1 LEKREMPA
9 DESSVFPAGQGPAP
23 TDVGALIDLVL
34 TRFHAAHRRVVPE
47 LSRAAERLEAEHAED
62 ATWPKGLAALI
73 ERINGRLAAHMA
85 KEEIVVFPRMRRGG
99 GAPLDRPLAVLHAEH
114 EDLDRD
120 MAALREMT
128 NAFATPDSASAEWR
142 AFYAGLKKFADD
154 LAEHTRL
161 EDEVLFP
168 GFEAH
173 PT

>member
-1 LEKREMPA
+1 MPV
-9 DESSVFPAGQGPAP
+9 DGSSVFPIRQGSAS

-34 TRFHAAHRRVVPE
+34 ERFHAAHRKQAPE
-47 LSRAAERLEAEHAED
+47 LSRVAERLEAEHAGD
-62 ATWPKGLAALI
+62 PNWPKGLAALI

-114 EDLDRD
+114 EDLERD
-120 MAALREMT
+120 MGALRDMT
-128 NAFATPDSASAEWR
+128 NAFMAPESGSAEWR
-142 AFYAGLKKFADD
+142 ELYAGLTKFADD
-154 LAEHTRL
+154 LAEHTKL

-173 PT
+173 PK

>member
-1 LEKREMPA
+1 MSA
-9 DESSVFPAGQGPAP
+9 DESSVAPAGQGPAP

-34 TRFHAAHRRVVPE
+34 TRFHAAHRRDVPE
-47 LSRAAERLEAEHAED
+47 LLRAAKRLEAEHAED
-62 ATWPKGLAALI
+62 ADWPKGLAALI

-114 EDLDRD
+114 EDLERD
-120 MAALREMT
+120 MATLGEMS
-128 NAFATPDSASAEWR
+128 NAFTAPPSASAEWR
-142 AFYAGLKKFADD
+142 ELYAGLTKFADD

-173 PT
+173 PK

>member
-1 LEKREMPA
+1 MPA
-9 DESSVFPAGQGPAP
+9 DESSVFPAGQAPAP

-34 TRFHAAHRRVVPE
+34 ERFHAAHRRVVPE

-62 ATWPKGLAALI
+62 ASWPKGLAALI

-114 EDLDRD
+114 QELERD
-120 MAALREMT
+120 MGALREMT
-128 NAFATPDSASAEWR
+128 NVFSAPQSASAEWR
-142 AFYAGLKKFADD
+142 ELYGALAKFADD

-161 EDEVLFP
+161 EDDVLFP
-168 GFEAH
+168 GFEMD
-173 PT
+173 PK

>member
-1 LEKREMPA
+1 MAQPYATLRDQIA
-9 DESSVFPAGQGPAP
+9 
-23 TDVGALIDLVL
+23 ALRAK
-34 TRFHAAHRRVVPE
+34 TT
-47 LSRAAERLEAEHAED
+47 SAAERLEAEHAED
-62 ATWPKGLAALI
+62 ASWPKGLAALI

-128 NAFATPDSASAEWR
+128 NAFAPPDSASAEWR
-142 AFYAGLKKFADD
+142 ELYTGLTRFAGD

>member
-1 LEKREMPA
+1 MPA
-9 DESSVFPAGQGPAP
+9 DESSVFPTGQGPAP

-62 ATWPKGLAALI
+62 ASWPKGLAALI

-128 NAFATPDSASAEWR
+128 NAFAPPDSASAEWR
-142 AFYAGLKKFADD
+142 ELYTGLTRFAGD

>member
-1 LEKREMPA
+1 MPA
-9 DESSVFPAGQGPAP
+9 DESSAASPGQGPASA
-23 TDVGALIDLVL
+23 DVGALIDLVL
-34 TRFHAAHRRVVPE
+34 ERFHAAHRRVVPE

-114 EDLDRD
+114 ADLERD

-128 NAFATPDSASAEWR
+128 NAFTAPHSASAEWR
-142 AFYAGLKKFADD
+142 NLYAGLAKFAGD
-154 LAEHTRL
+154 LAEHTKF

-173 PT
+173 RA

>member
-1 LEKREMPA
+1 MPA
-9 DESSVFPAGQGPAP
+9 DESSAAPSGHGPASAE
-23 TDVGALIDLVL
+23 VGALIDLVL

-47 LSRAAERLEAEHAED
+47 LSRAAERLEATHAD
-62 ATWPKGLAALI
+62 DPSWPRGLAALI

-114 EDLDRD
+114 EDLERD
-120 MAALREMT
+120 MATLEEMS
-128 NAFATPDSASAEWR
+128 NAFTAPPSASAEWR
-142 AFYAGLKKFADD
+142 ELYAGLAKFAGD

-168 GFEAH
+168 GFETH
-173 PT
+173 SR

>member
-1 LEKREMPA
+1 MPA
-9 DESSVFPAGQGPAP
+9 DESSEASTGQARTSGEPG
-23 TDVGALIDLVL
+23 DVGALIDLVL
-34 TRFHAAHRRVVPE
+34 KRFHEAHRRQGPE
-47 LSRAAERLEAEHAED
+47 LSRAAQRLEREHAED
-62 ATWPKGLAALI
+62 ANWPKGLAALI

-114 EDLDRD
+114 EDLERD
-120 MAALREMT
+120 MGALKEMS
-128 NAFATPDSASAEWR
+128 NAFTAPHSASAEWR
-142 AFYAGLKKFADD
+142 ELYGALAKFADD
-154 LAEHTRL
+154 LAEHTKL